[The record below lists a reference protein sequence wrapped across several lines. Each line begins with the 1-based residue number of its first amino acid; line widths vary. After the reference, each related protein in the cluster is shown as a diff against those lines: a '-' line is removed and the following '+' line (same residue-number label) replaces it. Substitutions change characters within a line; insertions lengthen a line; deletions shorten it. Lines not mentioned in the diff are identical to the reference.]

1 MLTDYK
7 QHIKPMYSVCEN
19 KSVLEIAVGN
29 HVRLIPI
36 YNDYNISNYVGI
48 EPHTPW
54 CEGSTQTLED
64 TALFPFK
71 MHNCEYQQYQLTS
84 TDVVPDVVVCN
95 GLAYHLH
102 SPYHLYEYLANINA
116 EYIILE
122 TTGVP
127 SHIKQTDWTG
137 SNTTD
142 DTMDRIKGTMQQN
155 EESLNDYLKRKGTA
169 FSIFE
174 QQNTPGNSNTINRRA
189 IPWSTQ
195 LMNPDMRVLAFW
207 CMGYD
212 LDDSLERNGQDQ
224 EDRSKDCITVYRF
237 KRSKDI
243 ARDPRQI

>member
-1 MLTDYK
+1 MLNDYI

-36 YNDYNISNYVGI
+36 YNHYNISSYIGI
-48 EPHTPW
+48 EPYPHW
-54 CEGSTQTLED
+54 YKGSIQTLED

-71 MHNCEYQQYQLTS
+71 MHNCEYQQYNS

-102 SPYHLYEYLANINA
+102 SPYHLFEYLANINA

-127 SHIKQTDWTG
+127 LQQPDWGG
-137 SNTTD
+137 SITTN
-142 DTMDRIKGTMQQN
+142 DTMDRIKGTMQQH
-155 EESLNDYLKRKGTA
+155 EESFEDYLMRKSTT
-169 FSIFE
+169 FHTFE
-174 QQNTPGNSNTINRRA
+174 QQNTPGNSNSTNRRA
-189 IPWSTQ
+189 IPWSHSG
-195 LMNPDMRVLAFW
+195 MNPDMRVLAFW

-212 LDDSLERNGQDQ
+212 LDDSLERDGQDK
-224 EDRSKDCITVYRF
+224 EDKSKDCITVYRF

-243 ARDPRQI
+243 TRDPKQI